1 MSLPAPFLQT
11 LEGVVGFD
19 KAAFEAVHASG
30 ETVTA
35 IRVNPNKK
43 PNQNLFEHTSPVP
56 WCMHGHYLEA
66 RPSFTLDP
74 NDLITQLK
82 LIIDERNLQA

>member
-1 MSLPAPFLQT
+1 MSLPTPFLQS
-11 LEGVVGFD
+11 LEGVVGYH

-35 IRVNPNKK
+35 IRVNPSKK
-43 PNQNLFEHTSPVP
+43 PDQILFEHTSPVP
-56 WCMHGHYLEA
+56 WCPHGYYLEA

-74 NDLITQLK
+74 NFH
-82 LIIDERNLQA
+82 AGAYY